1 MLTRLPLQAGYAT
14 ILYFIDSQVVK
25 SLEEQFPPYAS
36 NFSPWAQQSVGML
49 QSNVWVALKQRFD
62 RSATYRCA
70 WSELEASAQGFQA
83 SQGDSAR
90 LALSYVLCLPAGVR
104 LF

>member
-49 QSNVWVALKQRFD
+49 QSNVWVALKQ
-62 RSATYRCA
+62 
-70 WSELEASAQGFQA
+70 EGLG
-83 SQGDSAR
+83 AR
-90 LALSYVLCLPAGVR
+90 LQHYSNLIEAEVRKTFNVPAEWSKWFVPR
-104 LF
+104 